1 MVITDLA
8 VVDYL
13 FRMNHHFSGISK
25 FCSHLSCQV
34 RNHAFHIFCEKTAVC
49 SRIGYQLLLIKALG
63 IIKCLLCRKSQKT
76 VGIPLQRCKTIKL
89 WRLLLFICR
98 INLCHLCGLL
108 LPSRYPSSL
117 LSAPITFAMDC
128 STEGFSAITNF
139 IFFSLKFCFLLSF
152 FICFLIA

>member
-25 FCSHLSCQV
+25 FCSHLSCQI

-49 SRIGYQLLLIKALG
+49 SRIGYQFLLIKTLC
-63 IIKCLLCRKSQKT
+63 IIKCLLCRESQKT
-76 VGIPLQRCKTIKL
+76 VGISLQRSKAVEL
-89 WRLLLFICR
+89 WCLFLLICR

-108 LPSRYPSSL
+108 
-117 LSAPITFAMDC
+117 
-128 STEGFSAITNF
+128 
-139 IFFSLKFCFLLSF
+139 FFQHIQDILCILFLLET
-152 FICFLIA
+152 I